1 MGNNPFAQAPHPV
14 QLVVLAKPQVLDAI
28 EAAAEEWVL
37 SISREFD
44 HEEARQH
51 VVTHMAEGVSSRL
64 VLLVD
69 TAQEALVREVIAQAA
84 ADEKVTVRSTKLADI
99 DWVSKVQKDFPAFV
113 MGPFYVHGSHATNDC
128 PPNRFPLLIDA
139 AAAFGTGEHAT
150 TAGCLLA
157 LAREKKRRPQ
167 TPRVLDM
174 GCGTAILAIGAAR
187 LWKNA
192 RIVASDYDPVAVDV
206 SRHNVRVNRI
216 AARCEL
222 YVSDGY
228 LNPQL
233 KRGGP
238 YPVIVANILARPLMR
253 MARYAVQHLAPGG
266 TLILSG
272 LLRSQEAMVL
282 SAHRAQG
289 LYLTGRIRRGQWSV
303 LILQKAH

>member
-1 MGNNPFAQAPHPV
+1 MATNPFAQAPKPI
-14 QLVVLAKPQVLDAI
+14 QLVVLGAPSQLDAI
-28 EAAAEEWVL
+28 EMAVEEWVL

-44 HEEARQH
+44 HEEAARH
-51 VVTHMAEGVSSRL
+51 VVTRTEDGVASRL

-69 TAQEALVREVIAQAA
+69 AAQEEFVRGLITCDGVA
-84 ADEKVTVRSTKLADI
+84 VRSTKLADI

-113 MGPFYVHGSHATNDC
+113 MGPFYVHGSHAADAC
-128 PPNRFPLLIDA
+128 PANRFPLLIDA

-157 LAREKKRRPQ
+157 LAREKQRRPRV
-167 TPRVLDM
+167 TRVLDM

-206 SRHNVRVNRI
+206 SIHNVRVNRI
-216 AARCEL
+216 ADRSEL
-222 YVSDGY
+222 FVSDGY
-228 LNPQL
+228 KNPRL
-233 KRGGP
+233 KHGGKF
-238 YPVIVANILARPLMR
+238 PVIVANILAKPLMK
-253 MARYAVQHLAPGG
+253 MAKDAALHLEQNG

-272 LLRSQEAMVL
+272 LLRSQEPMVL

-289 LYLTGRIRRGQWSV
+289 LYLKDRIRRGQWSV
-303 LILQKAH
+303 LVLGR

>member
-1 MGNNPFAQAPHPV
+1 MGTNPFAQAPKPV
-14 QLVVLAKPQVLDAI
+14 QLVVLGAPTALDAV
-28 EAAAEEWVL
+28 EMAVEEWVL
-37 SISREFD
+37 SLSREFD
-44 HEEARQH
+44 HEEATRH
-51 VVTHMAEGVSSRL
+51 VVTRTDEGVASRL

-69 TAQEALVREVIAQAA
+69 AAQEDFVRSLIVG
-84 ADEKVTVRSTKLADI
+84 DGVVVRSTMLADI

-113 MGPFYVHGSHATNDC
+113 MGPFYVHGSHAIKDC

-157 LAREKKRRPQ
+157 LARHKKLHAHE
-167 TPRVLDM
+167 PRVLDV

-192 RIVASDYDPVAVDV
+192 RITASDYDPVAVDV

-222 YVSDGY
+222 FVSEGY
-228 LNPQL
+228 KDTRLR
-233 KRGGP
+233 RGQKFP
-238 YPVIVANILARPLMR
+238 LIVANILAKPLMK
-253 MARYAVQHLAPGG
+253 MARDAAAQLAPGG

-282 SAHRAQG
+282 NAHRMQG
-289 LYLTGRIRRGQWSV
+289 LYLKHRIRRGQWSV
-303 LILQKAH
+303 LVLGR